1 MEWALSLSICMKG
14 LKPNN
19 TNRIIQI
26 VPCKTAFRNLNS
38 IIKLQDKKF
47 YLFLNRLINLI
58 ILMYQ
63 HRQQSWLKK
72 CAKTHLYRGRRLNVF
87 VSVHE
92 SIYDNRFWTTSLKRN
107 KYIKL
112 YCIIKR
118 HTEKFQVKSWGR
130 INQKI

>member
-63 HRQQSWLKK
+63 HRQQSWLTKMFK
-72 CAKTHLYRGRRLNVF
+72 NTFIQRPSFERLCL
-87 VSVHE
+87 STE